1 MSKKRKPCWLDICV
15 TLRFKADT
23 KKGYSV
29 SRNIVRYLLKK
40 HKYVKRKAQ
49 KNITMGEHPDRNSQF
64 ENISQL
70 KKTYLDAGNP
80 VISMDTKKK
89 E

>member
-1 MSKKRKPCWLDICV
+1 MVSEL
-15 TLRFKADT
+15 L
-23 KKGYSV
+23 KKGYAV

-49 KNITMGEHPDRNSQF
+49 KNITMGENPDRNAQF
-64 ENISQL
+64 ENIAQL
-70 KKTYLDAGNP
+70 KQTYLEAGNP

-89 E
+89 ELLLDAPVFQSARTK